1 MDHQRLLA
9 VQDEHR
15 YNGSYLVAR
24 PLLHGTESQTAT
36 PASYPQRRFGRLDI
50 SNLQPRADIV
60 ATATPLQCKMTDQ
73 GCAELSCSPH
83 L

>member
-24 PLLHGTESQTAT
+24 PLLHGTESQTAM
-36 PASYPQRRFGRLDI
+36 PASYPQRRFGRLDV
-50 SNLQPRADIV
+50 SNLVLTSWPQPPRFNA
-60 ATATPLQCKMTDQ
+60 K
-73 GCAELSCSPH
+73 
-83 L
+83 